1 MSWNTKRLTIFGIML
16 AMTTVA
22 TMVIQI
28 PMPAT
33 RGYLNLGDAVLLT
46 TALLFGRRAG
56 AVAGGVGSMMADVL
70 LGYVHYAPVT
80 LVVKGLE
87 GFICGVLFEHKRTS
101 PLVAALLAGCLMAL
115 GYFTYEAILY
125 GLVVALGS
133 LALNLGQGILGAII
147 AYLLYRALPLE
158 KLMDE

>member
-1 MSWNTKRLTIFGIML
+1 MSGHVKKITVIGIML

-28 PMPAT
+28 PVPAT

-56 AVAGGVGSMMADVL
+56 AVAGGIGSMMADML
-70 LGYVHYAPVT
+70 LGYVHYAPIT

-87 GFICGVLFEHKRTS
+87 GFVCGLIFADRKRS
-101 PLVAALLAGCLMAL
+101 PLVAALIAGCAMAF
-115 GYFTYEAILY
+115 GYFAYEAFLY
-125 GLVVALGS
+125 GVVVAVGS
-133 LALNLGQGILGAII
+133 LGLNLGQGILGALV
-147 AYLLYRALPLE
+147 AYLLYRALPVE
-158 KLMDE
+158 KFTL